1 MLFSKHFT
9 DLLNFAKK
17 KNNNNNNMYESK
29 VVLFEE

>member
-17 KNNNNNNMYESK
+17 NKKHNNMYESK